1 MDVSHVQVEIRNAYK
16 IYVGIQM
23 TRDIR
28 NIQGKKNRKHLY
40 ASFEALLDVSSKG
53 KVSRRL
59 RKPREGVEEQLYS
72 VFNLSARMRSVVKA
86 TPRPLYPRERSGTH
100 CKGGW
105 VGPRAGLEGCEKFA
119 STGIRSPARP
129 NRRGYENNRVRSK
142 ASKFH

>member
-59 RKPREGVEEQLYS
+59 RKPREGVEE
-72 VFNLSARMRSVVKA
+72 
-86 TPRPLYPRERSGTH
+86 
-100 CKGGW
+100 
-105 VGPRAGLEGCEKFA
+105 
-119 STGIRSPARP
+119 
-129 NRRGYENNRVRSK
+129 
-142 ASKFH
+142 